1 MDENDEKISESGSPK
16 KTRKGCL
23 IAVAAA
29 ALIMGFLVFEVYKTM
44 IPVDY
49 RIFTEERINALEQE
63 YNMDLSGA
71 EPERY
76 WVAILGPDHPR
87 DRFCFHVDDY
97 HEFMENSYFGTVVSC
112 YESDDRAYAEYK
124 CKPYY
129 NDNLEFKIT
138 FEKNGERYDADPVS
152 W

>member
-1 MDENDEKISESGSPK
+1 MYENDEKISESESPRK
-16 KTRKGCL
+16 RKKGCL

-29 ALIMGFLVFEVYKTM
+29 ALIMGFLLFEVYKTM
-44 IPVDY
+44 IPIDY

-87 DRFCFHVDDY
+87 DRFCFRVNDY
-97 HEFMENSYFGTVVSC
+97 HEFMENNYFGTVVFC
-112 YESDDRAYAEYK
+112 YQSDDRAYAEYK

-129 NDNLEFKIT
+129 NDDLEFNIT
-138 FEKNGERYDADPVS
+138 FEKNGEKYDADLVS